1 MIEFSHL
8 FKMYGKCVFWLN
20 CIMFLNFSFELLL
33 KLVQNFSK
41 SYETSMNTKS
51 GQLSLGSQ

>member
-51 GQLSLGSQ
+51 G